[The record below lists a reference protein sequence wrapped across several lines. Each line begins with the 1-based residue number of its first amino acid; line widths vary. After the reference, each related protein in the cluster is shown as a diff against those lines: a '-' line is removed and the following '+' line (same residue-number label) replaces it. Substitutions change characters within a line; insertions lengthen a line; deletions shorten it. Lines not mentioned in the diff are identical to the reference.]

1 MHIALITARIDPFI
15 SPIDM
20 DGGCV
25 MVRNYIKSLY
35 DFGHDIHVFTRLVE
49 ESPNNSEQLNTKAR
63 MQKQA
68 GIGKVKVNPRLTV
81 YRLPYTSFNSKEKT
95 WEKQLQESASFLSN
109 VKVYFDAQDFDV
121 YHYFHLLS
129 IAGWYLLDSEI
140 PHVEK
145 TTFSPLFLSV
155 GRKFE
160 YLSDERMV
168 IEKKVLEHVP
178 AISGQSKGEL
188 KTIRK
193 SYEIGDEKLVK
204 ISLGVDTSIF
214 YPKEDFESLLTNK
227 RVILISP
234 NSIKPQKRQL
244 EAIEIAGE
252 LKKRG
257 HKLLMVIMGQIKDD
271 DYYSKILQRIKE
283 LNLEQISSE
292 SIPARDALLALEADV
307 LFLPGKKEKEL
318 SDLIR
323 AADLAVF
330 PSTDEGF
337 GLLNLDCM
345 ACGTLT
351 VCSNLK
357 EYGDY
362 LIPGENAIAVD
373 VGEGITGFIKEI
385 EDLFGNKEKIV
396 RMSKI
401 AVNSSQNFSWDK
413 LIKKQLFVYNT
424 LFNNEPVNYTKF
436 HTSNWVNLNE
446 QD

>member
-1 MHIALITARIDPFI
+1 MRIALITARIDPFI

-49 ESPNNSEQLNTKAR
+49 ESPINSEQLNTKAR

-68 GIGKVKVNPRLTV
+68 GVGKVKVNSRLTV
-81 YRLPYTSFNSKEKT
+81 YRLPYTSLNSEEKV
-95 WEKQLQESASFLSN
+95 WEKQLQESSSFLSN
-109 VKVYFDAQDFDV
+109 VKVYLDAQSFDV

-140 PHVEK
+140 PFIEK
-145 TTFSPLFLSV
+145 TTFSPLFLSI
-155 GRKFE
+155 GRQFE
-160 YLSDERMV
+160 YLPDARIDMERK
-168 IEKKVLEHVP
+168 ILERVP
-178 AISGQSKGEL
+178 AVSGQSNGEL

-193 SYEIGDEKLVK
+193 SYGIEDEKLVK
-204 ISLGVDTSIF
+204 VPLGVDTSIF
-214 YPKEDFESLLTNK
+214 YPKEEFDSVTTNK
-227 RVILISP
+227 KVILISP

-244 EAIEIAGE
+244 EVINIAGE
-252 LKKRG
+252 LRNRG
-257 HKLLMVIMGQIKDD
+257 HNALTIVMGRIKDP
-271 DYYSKILQRIKE
+271 DYYAQIQKRIEE
-283 LNLEQISSE
+283 LNLSQASREDIPTRSE
-292 SIPARDALLALEADV
+292 LLALNSDI

-318 SDLIR
+318 SDLLR
-323 AADLAVF
+323 TADIAVF

-362 LIPGENAIAVD
+362 LIPGENAVAVD
-373 VGEGITGFIKEI
+373 VERGINGFIEELDGLLK
-385 EDLFGNKEKIV
+385 NKEKIV
-396 RMSKI
+396 KMSKI